1 MRNLTPR
8 QLDIVKFLADYSVEH
23 GYAPTMQEIGDHLGV
38 SRPTVFEH
46 IEALEKKDV
55 IRREPTLARSI
66 SLVPE
71 PEETGAVFP
80 LVGRIAAGKPIEAI
94 EDAELVDLESLF
106 RGRAGETFV
115 LEVRGNSMIDEQIR
129 DGDYII
135 VEKRGTARNGET
147 VVALLP
153 EGDATLKKFYKEK
166 GRIRLQPAN
175 LAMEPIYVDDVQIQG
190 IVIGVLRKY

>member
-46 IEALEKKDV
+46 LGALEKKGV

-129 DGDYII
+129 DGDYVI
-135 VEKRGTARNGET
+135 VEKRETARNGET

-175 LAMEPIYVDDVQIQG
+175 LAMAPIYTDDVQIQG